1 MTKEVAV
8 FGATGAQGAPVVE
21 EALKAGLKVRAVARN
36 TASVAARHPAAQP
49 VAATFDEPEALVAA
63 LSGVDAAFVHLPAPT
78 DPEAPQRW
86 LGNLLA
92 AAGKAALPLLVFTTS
107 GSTGERYP
115 ASIMNQGSMA
125 ARDAVLSSG
134 IPAIVLQPTIYLEN
148 LQIPGFMPELADKGV
163 VDYPPLRPEQRV
175 SWTSHRD
182 QAIVAAAALQ
192 RPDLAGQAF
201 EIATP
206 GPLLGAELAEALS
219 GWIDRPASFQPS
231 TPEAFSAQVEE
242 ALQMPGMG
250 FVLNDFYGGLVQM
263 EAEAMVI
270 DTAAVEATFGVEL
283 KTAKEHIATWAKAP
297 VTA

>member
-21 EALKAGLKVRAVARN
+21 EALKAGLSVRAIARN
-36 TASVAARHPAAQP
+36 AAAVAARHPDAQP
-49 VAATFDEPEALVAA
+49 VAATFDDPDALVAA

-86 LGNLLA
+86 LGNLMA
-92 AAGKAALPLLVFTTS
+92 AAHQAELPLLVYTTS
-107 GSTGERYP
+107 GSAGERYP
-115 ASIMNQGSMA
+115 ASIMNQGYMA
-125 ARDAVLSSG
+125 ARDAVLNSG

-148 LQIPGFMPELADKGV
+148 LQIPGFMPDLADKGLV
-163 VDYPPLRPEQRV
+163 NYPPLRPEQRV

-201 EIATP
+201 EIASP

-219 GWIDRPASFQPS
+219 GWIDRSASFRPS
-231 TPEAFSAQVEE
+231 TPEAFGARVEE
-242 ALQMPGMG
+242 ALQVPGMG
-250 FVLNDFYGGLVQM
+250 FVLNDFYSALLQM

-270 DTAAVEATFGVEL
+270 DTAAVEATFDVKL
-283 KTAKEHIATWAKAP
+283 RSAKEHIATWDKAP